1 MTEAELDA
9 LLEGFEKELVPIVQ
23 DQLDQVSAEFA
34 DNVDAATELVAAVYS
49 VSDIRELWNRRIPRI
64 MTSLRSIFRRS
75 ARLTAQD
82 VQAPEP
88 SSAELADALAAYG
101 DAVSPLLRTVGDN
114 LAQAAQ
120 QTLADGVNAGESLD
134 QLKAR
139 LLAAFSDTSSQ
150 LGPVRADRIAQTEAV
165 RAFNAGALASAEVI
179 QGPDRPLVK
188 QWLTRNDAKV
198 REAHREVNGQI
209 RLLADPFDV
218 GGFEM
223 QYPGDPTAPADLTV
237 NCRCVMVATAPPRPD
252 GRTASMAAS
261 AEHTGAMVALMPSA
275 EDAARLA
282 AYASEAEDQLHL
294 TLFYLGEAA
303 DWPEDAQA
311 EVIRAMGTAA
321 EWLQPVNAKAFGVA
335 LWNPDGDN
343 PCWVWNIGDDAD
355 HTWDSGQ
362 RLRDVHLE
370 VQYSLEDRG
379 GESPDMPQM
388 PDQHT
393 PWAPHMAIGYGDIGD
408 VGDFASACGPIVFDR
423 LRVGFGGQYT
433 DFPLTVNPEV
443 EPMDIEEAA
452 DYVEPEGPALAMWST
467 PGTDALAYENQQTGD
482 GRVFTPGALY
492 WDGPGPWPLM
502 ANDNFD
508 SHDDA
513 ALAGAIMNLA
523 RDGDR
528 IAADG
533 CLYLSREEGFD
544 AAMLLS
550 QGAPLGVSVDLDD
563 VDVEMVDATAGGEA
577 VYRARLLRASMLPT
591 PDGGYFLR
599 GELAPTMKASGTA
612 TVTESARVLF
622 TVGPDGTVPR
632 EAFEIEAAAGDPDAT
647 DGVVVDGQKCGDY
660 LMRITRG
667 RIRGATLVN
676 IPAFAGARIT
686 LDDPALYA
694 AAEPELAELSAS
706 ITLESAQ
713 PGSAERTAATW
724 AERKSTGVQSDT
736 DYARVLRHVRRS
748 KSPVGPGRV
757 AQYLK
762 IPISAAQ
769 RLLALAASR
778 GEVVK
783 LTRGLYTDATTSAK
797 ADHVMDDDRLA
808 ASGELVASVTGAV
821 DLPVAGRE
829 VEWDGDAAT
838 TRVFEWADGDTEKIG
853 RAYAYRDDSADP
865 ATKAA
870 YKLGYADVVDG
881 TLTIIPRGVF
891 AAEGALNGSH
901 GQTPDIPQ
909 DEIAAVKDRLAAVRA
924 HVDEVTGSENM
935 DEMQSSAW
943 AAMADLPPMPAAWF
957 REPTAEE
964 LPPGGPGVNY
974 ANGRIFGW
982 VAQANQPHAGY
993 AKRIVI
999 NELGKI
1005 DTTHF
1010 LRQRFALDDG
1020 SVVKAGAFT
1029 MNAGHHRDGAECETA
1044 ACQFDDTRTVAGIIT
1059 VGMSERGMWF
1069 SGAAAPWMSEWDRNV
1084 FATCQP
1090 SYHLKQGQS
1099 GRWELRAVLSVPVP
1113 GHSSPL
1119 LASAVV
1125 ERSQLAL
1132 TAAALMVETSAAV
1145 KAEEARQHEEA
1156 RIAVEPVIDYDKL
1169 ADSLVAAMSR
1179 AEGRKAAEAAELA
1192 ELLAE
1197 ARTMVTDTTDDG
1209 K

>member
-1 MTEAELDA
+1 MTEEELDR
-9 LLEGFEKELVPIVQ
+9 LLEGFEKELVPVVQ
-23 DQLDQVSAEFA
+23 AQLDFVAEEFA
-34 DNVDAATELVAAVYS
+34 AQVDAATELVAAAYS
-49 VSDIRELWNRRIPRI
+49 VGSIRGLWDRRIPQI
-64 MTSLRSIFRRS
+64 MTRLRSIFRRS
-75 ARLTAQD
+75 AAATATDLEAPVPTTSELT
-82 VQAPEP
+82 
-88 SSAELADALAAYG
+88 DALAAYG
-101 DAVSPLLRTVGDN
+101 DAVSPLLLTVGDN
-114 LAQAAQ
+114 LTQAAQ

-139 LLAAFSDTSSQ
+139 LLAAFSDTGSQ

-209 RLLADPFDV
+209 RLLSDPFDV

-223 QYPGDPTAPADLTV
+223 QYPGDPTAPMDLTI

-294 TLFYLGEAA
+294 TLFYLGEADQWDEA
-303 DWPEDAQA
+303 SRA

-335 LWNPDGDN
+335 LWNPDSDN

-433 DFPLTVNPEV
+433 DFPLIVNPEV

-452 DYVEPEGPALAMWST
+452 DYVEPDGPATVAWST
-467 PGTDALAYENQQTGD
+467 PGDTALAFENQQTGD
-482 GRVFTPGALY
+482 GRVFAPGALY
-492 WDGPGPWPLM
+492 WDGTGPWPLM
-502 ANDNFD
+502 ANENFD
-508 SHDDA
+508 SHEDA
-513 ALAGAIMNLA
+513 SLAGAITGYA
-523 RDGDR
+523 REGDR
-528 IAADG
+528 ITG
-533 CLYLSREEGFD
+533 NGVLYLAQEAGAE
-544 AAMLLS
+544 AAMLLA

-563 VDVEMVDATAGGEA
+563 VDVEMVDATGGGEA

-599 GELAPTMKASGTA
+599 GELTPTMKASGTA

-632 EAFEIEAAAGDPDAT
+632 EAFEIEAAAGDPDAA
-647 DGVVVDGQKCGDY
+647 DGVVVDGQKSGDY

-667 RIRGATLVN
+667 RIRGATLVTV
-676 IPAFAGARIT
+676 PAFAAARIT
-686 LDDPALYA
+686 LDDPTLYA

-706 ITLESAQ
+706 ITLDAEQ
-713 PGSAERTAATW
+713 PGTAEKTAATW
-724 AERKSTGVQSDT
+724 MQRSSTATESDT

-748 KSPVGPGRV
+748 KSPVGPARV

-762 IPISAAQ
+762 MPISAAQ

-797 ADHVMDDDRLA
+797 ADHVMDDNRLA

-829 VEWDGDAAT
+829 VQWDGPAAEN
-838 TRVFEWADGDTEKIG
+838 RVFAWADGDTGKLDK
-853 RAYAYRDDSADP
+853 AFAYRDDSKDP
-865 ATKAA
+865 KAENSR
-870 YKLGYADVVDG
+870 KLGYTDVVNG

-891 AAEGALNGSH
+891 AAEAAVNGARG
-901 GQTPDIPQ
+901 GVDIPA
-909 DEIAAVKDRLAAVRA
+909 DELDGVKNRLAEVRA
-924 HVDEVTGSENM
+924 HVDEETGSGNM

-1010 LRQRFALDDG
+1010 LRQRFTLDDG
-1020 SVVKAGAFT
+1020 STVKAGAFT

-1090 SYHLKQGQS
+1090 SYHLKQGTG

-1125 ERSQLAL
+1125 ERSQMAL
-1132 TAAALMVETSAAV
+1132 TAAALMVETDRAV
-1145 KAEEARQHEEA
+1145 KAEQDRQHEEA
-1156 RIAVEPVIDYDKL
+1156 RTAVEPVIDYDKL

-1179 AEGRKAAEAAELA
+1179 AEDRKAAEAAELA
-1192 ELLAE
+1192 ALLAE
-1197 ARTMVTDTTDDG
+1197 ARTMDLDTTANEG
-1209 K
+1209 A